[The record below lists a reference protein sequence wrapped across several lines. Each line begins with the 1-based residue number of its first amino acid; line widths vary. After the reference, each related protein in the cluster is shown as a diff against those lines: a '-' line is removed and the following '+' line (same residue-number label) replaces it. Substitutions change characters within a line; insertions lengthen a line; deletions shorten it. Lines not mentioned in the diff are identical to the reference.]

1 MHDSSDVPWQNK
13 KNLTCAMIKL
23 LVPKL
28 KSAGFQFLR
37 IDADPDIS
45 ACAKKPLRAALQGS
59 NSKWLSPQRDS
70 GGKVLVSG
78 REPIQEEKLRI
89 IDLGNCRIAFQTPN
103 GFDNTVGEYF
113 TVDEEGHATATANSV
128 GELETFDVMMISN
141 KLAFRSF
148 YGTFLSFD
156 PESILLKSVQL
167 NLHVGDSLNNKVFGF
182 HNYVA

>member
-1 MHDSSDVPWQNK
+1 
-13 KNLTCAMIKL
+13 MIQL

-45 ACAKKPLRAALQGS
+45 ACARKPLRAALQGS

-78 REPIQEEKLRI
+78 LEPGHQEKLRI

-113 TVDEEGHATATANSV
+113 TVDERGHATATAKSV
-128 GELETFDVMMISN
+128 GELETFDVMMIINN

-156 PESILLKSVQL
+156 QESLLLKAVQL
-167 NLHVGDSLNNKVFGF
+167 NPHVSDSLNNEVFGF
-182 HNYVA
+182 YNYVE